1 MGQGIISHMN
11 EKAFQEIVVTTAR
24 ENGWMVYH
32 TYDSRKSEPGFPDL
46 CMVKNGWILFVELKT
61 DKGKVTTA
69 QRQWIEQFIRHQY
82 DCQNLLVEIWRPH
95 IWDEKKKLLIGD
107 SPCYH
112 NSVRILGAIDNK
124 YSVCNDCG
132 QTIKGW

>member
-1 MGQGIISHMN
+1 MGQGIISHKN
-11 EKAFQEIVVTTAR
+11 EKAFQTIVIATAR

-32 TYDSRKSEPGFPDL
+32 TFDSRKSEPGYPDL
-46 CMVKNGWILFVELKT
+46 CMVKNGFILFVELKT
-61 DKGKVTTA
+61 DTGKVTTA
-69 QRQWIEQFIRHQY
+69 QRQWIEQFIRHQHH
-82 DCQNLLVEIWRPH
+82 CQNILVEIWRPH
-95 IWDEKKKLLIGD
+95 IWEEKKKLLIGD

-112 NSVRILGAIDNK
+112 NSVRILGAIDDK